1 MDRGDDMALIIAAL
15 LVIAFTANV
24 AIGSINGTPVV
35 GNVAEM
41 IMLFLASIAFVVAVL
56 KREAAEKEL
65 SENDH

>member
-1 MDRGDDMALIIAAL
+1 MALIIAAL